1 MQLIRRKE
9 LSELTGISRAHL
21 YLLIGEGKFPRQIHI
36 GKRASAWIVEE
47 VQAWVDGVWH
57 EGMTTSPNLENS
69 MKLVD
74 RKTLLNIIGFNKDT
88 LYRMIK
94 AGDFP
99 PCVSKDIPRW
109 KYNNIVTWV
118 AKKITIR
125 DANCF

>member
-74 RKTLLNIIGFNKDT
+74 RKTLLCSGQLKLATVLEFSQYSRSDSLGVRPP
-88 LYRMIK
+88 LY
-94 AGDFP
+94 
-99 PCVSKDIPRW
+99 
-109 KYNNIVTWV
+109 
-118 AKKITIR
+118 
-125 DANCF
+125 